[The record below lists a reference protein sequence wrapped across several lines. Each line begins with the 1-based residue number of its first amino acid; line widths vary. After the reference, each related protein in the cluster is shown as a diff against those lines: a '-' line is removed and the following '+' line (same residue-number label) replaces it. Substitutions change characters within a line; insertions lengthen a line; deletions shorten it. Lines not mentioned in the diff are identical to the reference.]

1 MLRRSVLGNA
11 KMQCKNKWR
20 QWFISKEYLHLDISA
35 KWDLLAQ
42 NLCYFVAPKLPMPW
56 PWMVLP
62 DNFYATLFVRHTECF
77 RPFFLKYTTY
87 FSETPK
93 LYSQFFL
100 KIAHHPLCLIF
111 MILVSLENVKNFS
124 HVVARLPQR
133 LKSTLFEIF
142 SILRSGYPSGTL
154 CSKKFQTMLI
164 LAFEANSAFV
174 PQKWNQNCENHT

>member
-1 MLRRSVLGNA
+1 MLEIIRLVFFLIILSRSVLGNA
-11 KMQCKNKWR
+11 KTQCKNKWR
-20 QWFISKEYLHLDISA
+20 QWFISKENLHLDISA
-35 KWDLLAQ
+35 KMGPILAQ

-100 KIAHHPLCLIF
+100 KIAHHHHHPL
-111 MILVSLENVKNFS
+111 ILLENEK
-124 HVVARLPQR
+124 
-133 LKSTLFEIF
+133 LFA
-142 SILRSGYPSGTL
+142 YPRWY
-154 CSKKFQTMLI
+154 
-164 LAFEANSAFV
+164 N
-174 PQKWNQNCENHT
+174 QKLHPWF